1 MRARHRHLIF
11 SSKALGAS
19 VSLYS
24 PAISGKS
31 NNDVIDSWSDL
42 SGNANDATGTG
53 TQRPTYKTAQLRG
66 NPIVSFNGST
76 NALFGGKAANA
87 STTNTFIG
95 VGKIT
100 GATGFPPKNIGIFCE
115 LYDSS
120 TNTDYF
126 APYYVNGTTWRL
138 YNGSN
143 FDCTASFSQST
154 YGVLRAISNSTS
166 SSIAVNGVSNTGNS
180 GNLDSNNSNAYV
192 LSRWPGGNQYHQW
205 DMAYCGV
212 WGGSILSSS
221 MLKRIESALSF
232 TFAIK
237 L

>member
-1 MRARHRHLIF
+1 MRARQRHLMF
-11 SSKALGAS
+11 SSKALGTS
-19 VSLYS
+19 ISFYS

-31 NNDVIDSWSDL
+31 NNDLIDSWSDL
-42 SGNANDATGTG
+42 SGNANNATGTG
-53 TQRPTYKTAQLRG
+53 TQRPTYKTNQLRG
-66 NPIVSFNGST
+66 NPIVSFN
-76 NALFGGKAANA
+76 
-87 STTNTFIG
+87 STTNVLGGGKVANVSTTNSFIG

-100 GATGFPPKNIGIFCE
+100 NATGINRNIGMFCE
-115 LYDSS
+115 LYNSS

-126 APYYVNGTTWRL
+126 APYYVSGTNWRVFNGANL
-138 YNGSN
+138 
-143 FDCTASFSQST
+143 DATAAFSQ
-154 YGVLRAISNSTS
+154 GAWGILRAISNSTNS
-166 SSIAVNGVSNTGNS
+166 SAAVNGVSNTGDA

-192 LSRWPGGNQYHQW
+192 LSRWQVGNQYHQW

-221 MLKRIESALSF
+221 MLKRLESALSF

>member
-1 MRARHRHLIF
+1 MRARQRHLMF
-11 SSKALGAS
+11 SSKALGTS

-31 NNDVIDSWSDL
+31 NNDLIDSWSDL
-42 SGNANDATGTG
+42 SGNANNATGTG
-53 TQRPTYKTAQLRG
+53 TQRPTYKTNQLRG
-66 NPIVSFNGST
+66 NPIVSFNST
-76 NALFGGKAANA
+76 TNFLTGGKVANA

-100 GATGFPPKNIGIFCE
+100 NATGVNRNIGMFCE
-115 LYDSS
+115 LYNSS
-120 TNTDYF
+120 GNVDYF
-126 APYYVNGTTWRL
+126 APYYVSGINWRL
-138 YNGSN
+138 YNGAN
-143 FDCTASFSQST
+143 LDATATFNQGSW
-154 YGVLRAISNSTS
+154 GVLRTISNSTNS
-166 SSIAVNGVSNTGNS
+166 SAAVNGVSTTGDA